1 MNRQLAESIAMFM
14 RDMPELVLRDFLSAL
29 GTNDNRD
36 LAIEHLPTHSLR
48 RSMQTIFA
56 MADQSGLGDDHVAL
70 ALESAF
76 LAGHQW
82 KQSSNWE
89 LVWTGP
95 SPPNSKL
102 RRTDQALL
110 ELIRNSQHELWVVSF
125 AAYKVKVVTDALRD
139 AIARNVQVN
148 LVLESSEESE
158 GRLTFDQLAAL
169 QQILG
174 HKAKVFIWP
183 TENRQPSADGI
194 RGMLHAK
201 CACCDDRWLF
211 ISSANLTEAA
221 MHLNIEMG
229 VLAKSPNH
237 ASSVQQRL
245 RWMVEHQILKLIN
258 PLKS

>member
-1 MNRQLAESIAMFM
+1 MNRQLADLIAMFT
-14 RDMPELVLRDFLSAL
+14 RDIPELVLRDFLASL
-29 GTNDNRD
+29 GTCNDRIERAR
-36 LAIEHLPTHSLR
+36 AIEHLPTSTLR
-48 RSMQTIFA
+48 QSMQAIFA
-56 MADQSGLGDDHVAL
+56 MAEQAGFADNQIAL
-70 ALESAF
+70 ALDSAF

-82 KQSSNWE
+82 KESSNWE

-110 ELIRNSQHELWVVSF
+110 ELIRNSQRELWVVSF
-125 AAYKVKVVTDALRD
+125 AAYKVKVVTDALSE

-158 GRLTFDQLAAL
+158 GRMSMDQLAL
-169 QQILG
+169 LKQTLG
-174 HKAKVFIWP
+174 DNARVLVWP
-183 TENRQPSADGI
+183 TENRQPSSDGK

-201 CACCDDRWLF
+201 CAVCDDRWLF

-229 VLAKSPNH
+229 VLARSVNH
-237 ASSVQQRL
+237 ATQVQKHL
-245 RWMVEHQILKLIN
+245 HWMLDHDILQ
-258 PLKS
+258 PFV